1 MSKMLAEIR
10 RIVNEDISIRVSQY
24 DVLFE
29 AITNAIHAKATKITC
44 KLNSADIPANDEG
57 VEIINK
63 KVDTITISDDGEG
76 LNNDNYDSFCK
87 YRTEHKKKLGC
98 KGVGRFVF
106 LKVYENV
113 NYKSELK
120 AEQEERT
127 FKFHLDFETEDIK
140 KTPKEVE
147 KNLTEISFS
156 RLTPSY
162 IDHDKHLDRRIE
174 LDLDAIRNKV
184 LLHLIPT
191 LFFFK
196 KEKANIEIE
205 FIDSTTS
212 NSVFI
217 TNNDVPDFFEKK
229 FEVTN
234 KENAKFD
241 FTLHH
246 RIEKAQGNLN
256 AFYCANNRSVC
267 EFSDKDFKMSLPY
280 GYSGFLLLEASY
292 LDVHGNNERND
303 FDIYPVR
310 TDVYS
315 TLSWEMINEKL
326 KGAISDI
333 VKKGV
338 PETQKINKEKIKEI
352 QNERPYL
359 VNYIDEGDIEMA
371 GFIDKKQIIEKAKRK
386 FDIEKEKMLTSAGKD
401 DYSDQELKDA
411 IEIAQNEL
419 VSYINDRA
427 LVLERLKKL
436 VEKKETVESIIHNLF
451 MQQRTDDDYYCI
463 GKNNLWL
470 LDDRFTSYTYA
481 ASDKRITTVLNS
493 IGETEEGVDY
503 LNDKPDLSLFF
514 SHNPDNP
521 ERLKS
526 VLIELKPFD
535 YSAKSD
541 RKKFNGLT
549 QLRDYVKAFKAKEN
563 INEIFAFLITDV
575 DTKFADRLIDDG
587 YAAMYSLDAPIYHR
601 FYEKLG
607 ISMYVVSARTL
618 IIDAEARNKV
628 FLDIIKKQSRLNKFL
643 E

>member
-29 AITNAIHAKATKITC
+29 AITNAVHAKATKITC
-44 KLNSADIPANDEG
+44 KLNSTDIPANDEG

-63 KVDTITISDDGEG
+63 KVDTIIISDNGEG

-120 AEQEERT
+120 TEQEERT

-140 KTPKEVE
+140 IAPRKVD

-162 IDHDKHLDRRIE
+162 IDYDKHLDRRIE

-217 TNNDVPDFFEKK
+217 TNKDVPDFFEKK

-246 RIEKAQGNLN
+246 RIEKEQGNLN

-267 EFSDKDFKMSLPY
+267 EFSEKDFKMSLPY

-292 LDVHGNNERND
+292 LDIHGNNERND

-315 TLSWEMINEKL
+315 SLSWEMINEKL
-326 KGAISDI
+326 KIAISDI

-359 VNYIDEGDIEMA
+359 VNYIDEEDIEMA
-371 GFIDKKQIIEKAKRK
+371 GFIDKKQIIEKAKKK
-386 FDIEKEKMLTSAGKD
+386 FDIEKEKILTSSGKD

-436 VEKKETVESIIHNLF
+436 VEKKETVESVIHNLF

-481 ASDKRITTVLNS
+481 ASDKRITTVLKS

-549 QLRDYVKAFKAKEN
+549 QLRDYVKAFKEKEN

-575 DTKFADRLIDDG
+575 DAKFADRLIDDG

>member
-1 MSKMLAEIR
+1 MLAEIR
-10 RIVNEDISIRVSQY
+10 RIVNEDISIRVTQY

-44 KLNSADIPANDEG
+44 KLNSADIPANNEG
-57 VEIINK
+57 IELIHK
-63 KVDTITISDDGEG
+63 KVDTITVSDNGEG

-120 AEQEERT
+120 TEQEERT

-140 KTPKEVE
+140 KTPKKVE

-196 KEKANIEIE
+196 KAKANIEIE

-212 NSVFI
+212 ANVFI
-217 TNNDVPDFFEKK
+217 TNRDVPDFIEKK
-229 FEVTN
+229 FQVAN

-241 FTLHH
+241 FILHH
-246 RIEKAQGNLN
+246 RIENVQGNLN

-280 GYSGFLLLEASY
+280 GYSGFLLLESSY

-315 TLSWEMINEKL
+315 SLSWEMINEKL
-326 KGAISDI
+326 KGAILEI
-333 VKKGV
+333 VKLGV
-338 PETQKINKEKIKEI
+338 PETQKVNKEKIKEI

-359 VNYIDEGDIEMA
+359 VNYIDEEDIEMA
-371 GFIDKKQIIEKAKRK
+371 GFLDKKQIIEKAKKK
-386 FDIEKEKMLTSAGKD
+386 FDIEKEKILTTAGKAE
-401 DYSDQELKDA
+401 YSDQELKDA

-427 LVLERLKKL
+427 QVLERLKAL
-436 VEKKETVESIIHNLF
+436 VDKKETVESIIHNLF
-451 MQQRTDDDYYCI
+451 MQQHTEDNYYCI

-470 LDDRFTSYTYA
+470 LYDRFTSYSYA
-481 ASDKRITTVLNS
+481 ASDKRITNVLS
-493 IGETEEGVDY
+493 ALGENNEGVNY
-503 LNDKPDLSLFF
+503 KNDKPDLSLFF
-514 SHNPDNP
+514 SHNPNKP
-521 ERLKS
+521 EQLKS
-526 VLIELKPFD
+526 VLVEFKPFD
-535 YSAKSD
+535 YSVKSD
-541 RKKFNGLT
+541 RKKFNGIQ
-549 QLRDYVKAFKAKEN
+549 QLRDYVKAFKSKEN
-563 INEIFAFLITDV
+563 IQEIFAFLITDI
-575 DTKFADRLIDDG
+575 DADFAERLVDDG
-587 YAAMYSLDAPIYHR
+587 YTPLYSTEAPIYHR
-601 FYEKLG
+601 FLEKLG
-607 ISMYVVSARTL
+607 ISIYVVSAKTL
-618 IIDAEARNKV
+618 VQDAEARNKV
-628 FLDIIKKQSRLNKFL
+628 FLEIIRKQSRLNKFL

>member
-29 AITNAIHAKATKITC
+29 AITNAVHAKATKITC
-44 KLNSADIPANDEG
+44 KLNSTDIPANDEG

-63 KVDTITISDDGEG
+63 KVDTIIISDDGEG

-120 AEQEERT
+120 TEQEERT

-140 KTPKEVE
+140 IAPRKVD

-162 IDHDKHLDRRIE
+162 IDYDKHLDRRIE

-217 TNNDVPDFFEKK
+217 TNKDVPDFFEKK

-246 RIEKAQGNLN
+246 RIEKEQGNLN

-267 EFSDKDFKMSLPY
+267 EFSEKDFKMSLPY

-292 LDVHGNNERND
+292 LDIHGNNERND

-310 TDVYS
+310 TDVFS
-315 TLSWEMINEKL
+315 SLSWEMINEKL
-326 KGAISDI
+326 KIAISDI

-359 VNYIDEGDIEMA
+359 VNYIDEEDIEMA
-371 GFIDKKQIIEKAKRK
+371 GFIDKKQIIEKAKKK
-386 FDIEKEKMLTSAGKD
+386 FDIEKEKILTSSGKD

-436 VEKKETVESIIHNLF
+436 VEKKETVESVIHNLF

-481 ASDKRITTVLNS
+481 ASDKRITTVLKS

-549 QLRDYVKAFKAKEN
+549 QLRDYVKAFKEKEN

-575 DTKFADRLIDDG
+575 DAKFADRLIDDG